1 MTVDIKTTSVQ
12 PRRNTF
18 AHIARRLGSDK
29 PASRYEE
36 ATYDMQP
43 SANFHYRP
51 TWAPEFEIFDRSRT
65 KVVMDDWDAL
75 KDPRQYYYGAYTIAR
90 ARMMESTE
98 KNFAFVDKRQ
108 AFNKIDADWRALL
121 ELYIVPLRHFEWGAN
136 MNNCNITDLG
146 YGAAI
151 TQATMYAT
159 MDRLGNAQVL
169 SRIGLLLDNQSGES
183 LTRAKAVWMEH
194 LAWQPIRQ
202 MVENSL
208 VLDDWF
214 EQFIAQNFV
223 FDVLMYSLVFGAFDE
238 EGQNRGA
245 AAVSLLT
252 EFLTDWHDETT
263 RWVDFVITRVAK
275 ESPANASKIR
285 DWIVEW
291 KAVALTALEPLA
303 CEILG
308 EGSVAAL
315 EIAEQKLDARM
326 AKFGISERES
336 V

>member
-1 MTVDIKTTSVQ
+1 MTVDIKTTTVQ
-12 PRRNTF
+12 PRRHTF

-51 TWAPEFEIFDRSRT
+51 TWAPDYEIFDRRRT
-65 KVVMDDWDAL
+65 VVTMEDWDAL

-98 KNFAFVDKRQ
+98 KNFAFVEKRS
-108 AFNKIDADWRALL
+108 AFAKIDADWRAKL

-159 MDRLGNAQVL
+159 MDRLGNAQIL
-169 SRIGLLLDNQSGES
+169 SRIGLLLDNQTGDS
-183 LTRAKAVWMEH
+183 LAKAKMDWMEH
-194 LAWQPIRQ
+194 PAWQKTRQ
-202 MVENSL
+202 MVEDSL
-208 VLDDWF
+208 VLEDWF
-214 EQFIAQNFV
+214 EQFVAQNLV
-223 FDVLMYSLVFGAFDE
+223 FDALVYSLVFGAFDA
-238 EGQNRGA
+238 EGQDRGA

-252 EFLTDWHDETT
+252 EFITDWHEETT
-263 RWVDFVITRVAK
+263 RWVDFVMTRVAK
-275 ESPANASKIR
+275 ETPENAAAIEA
-285 DWIVEW
+285 WITKW
-291 KAVALTALEPLA
+291 KAIALAALLPLA
-303 CEILG
+303 NEVLG
-308 EGSVAAL
+308 DGASAAL
-315 EIAEQKLDARM
+315 KITEQKLDARVAKLSLGERTM
-326 AKFGISERES
+326 A
-336 V
+336 